1 MNIYLTSQPLSSIA
15 YCFYLDHYIFSDPVS
30 GVNIFYPLTA
40 FGGEFNV
47 GNLLAASE
55 DFSSSYWFKDNIEV
69 FSDTSLTPYSVVQLP
84 VADRVQD
91 SGTGTHSLCQL
102 TDAFILSTN
111 QDYTFSCFA
120 SGNSR
125 QYLGLYVTGGGTGR
139 VGATYDLFSGSTQTT
154 GSSGS
159 NYTVLGSTVSAIG
172 QGWSLYNMAFRV
184 GANTPHVAH
193 LVHRQSAWAGG
204 TTDLKESYSSNVGTS
219 AYYSLLWGAQIRKG
233 NFSASNNTYP
243 VIQRS
248 SYSTSISGGPFN
260 DVCFQDY
267 CYKSI
272 TFDPIKLYCVTTVN
286 YILSGI
292 DENDANVIEVV
303 YDFGDN
309 TPFAEYSYKR
319 ENGTNVSPILTP
331 VSHTYYP
338 DNTTAKTYTP
348 SISVIRSD
356 CCINSYYL
364 TLCTFKCSILDIY
377 EDVILHNAQQSADFN
392 VVLTLEKTNTR
403 QLFKNALDLSNI
415 VFAVPLL
422 SSLPNLVEPV
432 PPALNKPQP
441 EPLPPPDIVPPVNN
455 NPVVPPERAYYYK
468 EGKGVDLAPDFLRI
482 VPSEDIISAET
493 SGLTLS
499 GDGPPYLPSEGV
511 DIQIT

>member
-1 MNIYLTSQPLSSIA
+1 MNIYLTSQPLSSVA
-15 YCFYLDHYIFSDPVS
+15 YCFYLDHYIFRDPVS

-40 FGGEFNV
+40 FGGDFND
-47 GNLLAASE
+47 GNLLEAPE
-55 DFSSSYWFKDNIEV
+55 NFDSSYWFKNGTRV
-69 FSDTSLTPYSVVQLP
+69 LNDTSLTPYAYVELP

-91 SGTGTHSLCQL
+91 IGTGTHSLCQL
-102 TDAFILSTN
+102 TDAFILSTG
-111 QDYTFSCFA
+111 QDYTFSCYA

-125 QYLGLYVTGGGTGR
+125 NFFGLYITGSGTSR
-139 VGATYDLFSGSTQTT
+139 VGATYNLFTRATQTT
-154 GSSGS
+154 GSSGL

-172 QGWSLYNMAFRV
+172 EWSLYNMAFRV
-184 GANTPHVAH
+184 GANTPHTVH
-193 LVHRQSAWAGG
+193 LVHRDTAWAGS
-204 TTDLKESYSSNVGTS
+204 TSDMMEVYNSNVGTS
-219 AYYSLLWGAQIRKG
+219 ANFSLFWGAQIRKG

-243 VIQRS
+243 AIQRP
-248 SYSTSISGGPFN
+248 SYLTSISGGPFN

-272 TFDPIKLYCVTTVN
+272 QYDPIKLYCVSTVN

-303 YDFGDN
+303 YDFGDGS
-309 TPFAEYSYKR
+309 PIAEYSYKR
-319 ENGTNVSPILTP
+319 ENESNISPIQAP

-338 DNTTAKTYTP
+338 DNTTARTFTP

-356 CCINSYYL
+356 CCINSYYF

-377 EDVILHNAQQSADFN
+377 EDVILHNAQQSTDFN
-392 VVLTLEKTNTR
+392 VVLTLEKKNSR

-432 PPALNKPQP
+432 PPAFNRPKP
-441 EPLPPPDIVPPVNN
+441 EPLAPPDVTEPINN

-468 EGKGVDLAPDFLRI
+468 EGRGVDLAPDFLRI
-482 VPSEDIISAET
+482 VPSEDIDSAES

-499 GDGPPYLPSEGV
+499 GDGPPYLPSEGI